1 MDTWGRYDAERK
13 ALADDLADLEP
24 AQWDTQSLCAEWK
37 VRHVVAHLAYS
48 NSVGVGRFLV
58 GLVKSGF
65 SFDRYMAEDARVTGS
80 APPESLLAALRA
92 TVGVH
97 KAPPIAKPVNMLVD
111 TVCHAAD
118 IRRPLGVPRA
128 VPEETLVEVADA
140 LHKVGFPLEAKRR
153 VAGVR
158 LVARDAKWTA
168 GDGPVAE
175 GPLESLVLVMSGRRA
190 GLVDLSG
197 DGVGVLETRM

>member
-13 ALADDLADLEP
+13 ALAEDLGGLQP
-24 AQWDTQSLCAEWK
+24 AQWDVQSLCAEWK
-37 VRHVVAHLAYS
+37 IRHVVAHLAYS
-48 NSVGVGRFLV
+48 SSVGVGRFLV

-92 TVGVH
+92 SIGVH
-97 KAPPIAKPVNMLVD
+97 KAPPIAKPVNMLID
-111 TVCHAAD
+111 TVCHSAD
-118 IRRPLGVPRA
+118 IRRPLGVQRA
-128 VPEETLVEVADA
+128 LPEETLVEVADA
-140 LHKVGFPLEAKRR
+140 LHKVGFPLETKRR

-158 LVARDAKWTA
+158 LVAGDAKWTA
-168 GDGPVAE
+168 GDGPVAQ